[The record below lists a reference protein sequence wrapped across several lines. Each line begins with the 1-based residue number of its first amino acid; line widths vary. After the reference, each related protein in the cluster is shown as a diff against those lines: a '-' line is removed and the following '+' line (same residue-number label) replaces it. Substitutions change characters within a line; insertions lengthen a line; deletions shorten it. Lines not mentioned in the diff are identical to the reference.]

1 MELSKETLVGLGVR
15 SDRADKYLEALNQ
28 ALQAGG
34 IDTPLRIA
42 HFLAQVLHESA
53 KLRWVEENLNYSAEA
68 LLKVFGK
75 YFTRAQAQRYARKPR
90 LIGSRVYANRMGN
103 GDEASGDGYRYS
115 GRGLIQL
122 TGKNNYRAFSR
133 WMEDDVVEH
142 PELVADRYAVH
153 SAVYYWTSHDIN
165 APADLDDVR
174 TVTRKI
180 NGGLNGLSDRMD
192 LLEKAKQLLSV
203 EAPALSLEEVSHEV
217 TATQLNLRS
226 QPRVSPST
234 WLGTLDQGMQVVKLG
249 RAAVPGWSRV
259 RALLNGSL
267 TEGFVAS
274 RHLKPVPRGAEVVS
288 RIPEV
293 ESLPSVHMKQARRD
307 ITRERD
313 GGRAYPLGE
322 GNMPRRRGGG
332 VEVQVRGLLSILDF
346 LNCENPGHLRYQPKR
361 GTTYCN
367 IYAYDYCYLANIYLP
382 RVWWADRALTSIRA
396 GGNAEV
402 RYADT
407 VRELN
412 ANALYDWFGDFGTA
426 FGWKRVMN
434 IDELQAAANN
444 GEACIIVGQHND
456 LNRSG
461 HIAVVAPEQQ
471 GLAAKRSASGEVK
484 VPVQSQAGRNNFRC
498 STAPGRWWA
507 GAQFRS
513 FSFWRHS

>member
-1 MELSKETLVGLGVR
+1 MDLRKETLLELGVR
-15 SDRADKYLEALNQ
+15 SDRADKYLKALNQ
-28 ALQAGG
+28 TLQMGG
-34 IDTPLRIA
+34 INTPLRIT

-53 KLRWVEENLNYSAEA
+53 KLRWVEENLNYSEEA
-68 LLKVFGK
+68 LLRVFGK
-75 YFTRAQAQRYARKPR
+75 YFTQAQARRYARKPR

-103 GDEASGDGYRYS
+103 GNEASGDGYRYR

-133 WMEDDVVEH
+133 WIEEDVVEQ

-153 SAVYYWTSHDIN
+153 SAVYYWTSNDIN

-174 TVTRKI
+174 TVTSKI
-180 NGGLNGLSDRMD
+180 NGGLNGLSDRLD
-192 LLEKAKQLLSV
+192 LLEKAKSLLSV
-203 EAPALSLEEVSHEV
+203 GATALSLDEVSHEV

-226 QPRVSPST
+226 QPRSSPST
-234 WLGTLDQGMQVVKLG
+234 WLGTLNQGMQVVKLG
-249 RAAVPGWSRV
+249 RAAATGWSRV
-259 RALLNGSL
+259 RVLLNGSL

-274 RHLKPVPRGAEVVS
+274 RFLKSIPRGVEVVS
-288 RIPEV
+288 RTPDV
-293 ESLPSVHMKQARRD
+293 ESLPSVHLKQARRN
-307 ITRERD
+307 ITRERN

-322 GNMPRRRGGG
+322 GNMPKRRGGQ
-332 VEVQVRGLLSILDF
+332 VEAQVRGLLSILDF
-346 LNCENPGHLRYQPKR
+346 LNCENPSHLRYQPKR

-367 IYAYDYCYLANIYLP
+367 IYAYDYCFLANTYLP
-382 RVWWADRALTSIRA
+382 RVWWTDRALQTIRA
-396 GGNAEV
+396 GDNVKV

-412 ANALYDWFGDFGTA
+412 ANTLYDWFGDFGTA

-461 HIAVVAPEQQ
+461 HIAVVAPEQE
-471 GLAAKRSASGEVK
+471 GLQARRSASGKIK
-484 VPVQSQAGRNNFRC
+484 VPVQSQAGRHNFKC
-498 STAPGRWWA
+498 STAPGQWWV

-513 FSFWRHS
+513 FSFWRNS